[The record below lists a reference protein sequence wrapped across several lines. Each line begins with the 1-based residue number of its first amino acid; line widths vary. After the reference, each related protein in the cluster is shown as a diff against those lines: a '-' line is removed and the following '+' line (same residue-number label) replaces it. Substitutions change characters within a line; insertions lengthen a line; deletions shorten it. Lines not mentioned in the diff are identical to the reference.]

1 MIKLYT
7 TGCPKCS
14 VLEKKLSTKGINFEK
29 ITDIDL
35 MISKGYSAAPI
46 LEVDDTPLSFP
57 EAVTWVTNH

>member
-57 EAVTWVTNH
+57 EAVTWVNNH